1 MKVGLSIIGMKA
13 SEHVAAAVLAEELGY
28 DSIWYGEHI
37 VLPHHTKYPV
47 EPAPYGPQELFD
59 PFVLLAGL
67 AARTSRIR
75 MATGIIMLPLRAPI
89 MAARQILAVDHISRG
104 RFDMAVGLGWHPD
117 EYEAAGVEM
126 ANRGERTDE
135 MLDFINALFQPGDVE
150 WNGKHYR
157 VAKTAFEPK
166 PYQSPRPPFLIGGG
180 SKAALRRAARWDGW
194 YGVIQT
200 VEAYRQA
207 RDTIEAYRRECGRER
222 EPFQWVLVFHE
233 GMACKGA
240 PGREELQAFIDAG
253 ADRVVVTPWGYDYPN
268 ALPRIAEYAREIG
281 LPPPKS

>member
-1 MKVGLSIIGMKA
+1 MKIGLSIISMKA
-13 SEHVAAAVLAEELGY
+13 SEHVAATVLAEELGY

-37 VLPHHTKYPV
+37 VLPYHTKYPV

-75 MATGIIMLPLRAPI
+75 LATGIVMLPLRPPI

-117 EYEAAGVEM
+117 EYEAAGVDM
-126 ANRGERTDE
+126 RTRGARTDE
-135 MLDFINALFQPGDVE
+135 MLDFINALFQPGDIE

-157 VAKTAFEPK
+157 VARTAFEPK
-166 PYQSPRPPFLIGGG
+166 PFQKPRPPFLIGGG
-180 SKAALRRAARWDGW
+180 GEAALRRAARWDGW
-194 YGVIQT
+194 YGV
-200 VEAYRQA
+200 VGSVDGFRRA
-207 RDTIEAYRRECGRER
+207 RDAIEGYRREYGREKQ
-222 EPFQWVLVFHE
+222 PFEWVLVFHE
-233 GMACKGA
+233 GMECKGA
-240 PGREELQAFIDAG
+240 PSRAEIESLLAEGVH
-253 ADRVVVTPWGYDYPN
+253 RVVVTPWGYDYAK

-281 LPPPKS
+281 LGG